1 MKCTRTREHKSRP
14 VVKRIFLYEKKGT
27 KAAAN
32 ELKTMRRLLC
42 VLLLTLLLALG
53 YIYTLE
59 LASNYAA
66 HMALALLTV

>member
-1 MKCTRTREHKSRP
+1 
-14 VVKRIFLYEKKGT
+14 
-27 KAAAN
+27 
-32 ELKTMRRLLC
+32 MRRLLC

-66 HMALALLTV
+66 HMAYVSFTS